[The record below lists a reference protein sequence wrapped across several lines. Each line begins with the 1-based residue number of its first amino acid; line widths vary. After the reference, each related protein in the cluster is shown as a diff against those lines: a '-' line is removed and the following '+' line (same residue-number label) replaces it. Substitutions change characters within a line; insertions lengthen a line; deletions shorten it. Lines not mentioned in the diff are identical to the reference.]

1 MSKATEKYL
10 EQIQQVLNCEANEAA
25 VVFEVIEDYFDPD
38 WSEMTNAEFVTTIHA
53 AHDLMPEVL

>member
-1 MSKATEKYL
+1 MHL
-10 EQIQQVLNCEANEAA
+10 ERIQQVLDCQRVEALL
-25 VVFEVIEDYFDPD
+25 VYEVIEDYFDPD

>member
-1 MSKATEKYL
+1 MSKAQEMHL
-10 EQIQQVLNCEANEAA
+10 ERIQQVLDCQRVEALL
-25 VVFEVIEDYFDPD
+25 VYEVIEDYFDPD